1 MTSPR
6 LATTDT
12 PLRIIPLG
20 GVGEI
25 GKNMYVFEYGD
36 DIVVIDCGLMFP
48 DEEMFGIDLVIPDI
62 SYLKDHRANVRAFL
76 ITHAHE
82 DHVGALPYVL
92 PEFPGVPVYASTLA
106 RGLLGNKIKEH
117 KLHNNPLIGLEPG
130 DEVEIGPFTVI
141 PFRIGHSIP
150 DAMGI
155 ALRTPVGVVVHTGD
169 FKFDHTP
176 VDGKLSDFH
185 ILARLG
191 AEGVVALLSDSTR
204 AENPGYT
211 PSERT
216 VGEAFREIMEGLDGR
231 VIVATFASNI
241 ARIQQV
247 FDAAATFN
255 RQVAVIGRSMEQ
267 NTRIATD
274 LGYLTYPPSQLLPK
288 DKINEHPANRTVI
301 ATTGAQGEPMSG
313 LARMANRDHRFVEI
327 QAGDTVIV
335 SASPIPGN
343 EEYVAR
349 TIDNLFKAGANV
361 FYHQVKHAHVS
372 GHASQEELKLMLG
385 LTRPKYFIPIHGEFR
400 MLVQH
405 GRLAMETGVAPEN
418 VFIIENGQP
427 IEFFDD
433 GSARRAAP
441 VTAGYVLVDGLSVGG
456 VGDVVLRDRRALA
469 SDGMFIVV
477 VTVDKQTGKV
487 VARPEIVTRG
497 FIHGNESDPVLSGA
511 VERILAA
518 VESPG
523 DRTSEVGLLKSQVKD
538 EVSRY
543 LYEQTHRRPLVFPV

>member
-1 MTSPR
+1 MP
-6 LATTDT
+6 DNQI

-36 DIVVIDCGLMFP
+36 DIVVVDCGLMFP
-48 DEEMFGIDLVIPDI
+48 DEEMFGIDLVIPDVT
-62 SYLKDHRANVRAFL
+62 YLRENREKVRAFL

-82 DHVGALPYVL
+82 DHVGGLAYVL
-92 PEFPGVPVYASTLA
+92 PYFPGVPVYASTLA
-106 RGLLGNKIKEH
+106 RGLLGIKIKEH
-117 KLHNNPLIGLEPG
+117 KLHNNPLLPLDPG
-130 DEVEIGPFTVI
+130 DQLEIGPFRI
-141 PFRIGHSIP
+141 EPFRISHSIP
-150 DAMGI
+150 DAMGM
-155 ALRTPVGVVVHTGD
+155 ALHTPIGTVVTTGD

-176 VDGKLSDFH
+176 VDGRRSDFAM
-185 ILARLG
+185 LSRLG
-191 AEGVVALLSDSTR
+191 EDGVICLLSDSTR
-204 AENPGYT
+204 SENPGYT
-211 PSERT
+211 LSERT
-216 VGEAFREIMEGLDGR
+216 VGETFREIMEPLDGR

-247 FDAAATFN
+247 LDAANTFD
-255 RQVAVIGRSMEQ
+255 RKVAVVGRSMEQ
-267 NTRIATD
+267 NFRIATD
-274 LGYLTYPPSQLLPK
+274 LGYLTFPPGQVVGK
-288 DKINEHPANRTVI
+288 DQIGSMPAGQIVI
-301 ATTGAQGEPMSG
+301 ATTGSQGEPMAG

-327 QAGDTVIV
+327 QPGDTVIV

-361 FYHQVKHAHVS
+361 YYHAVKHAHVS

-405 GRLAMETGVAPEN
+405 GRLAVETGVAPEN
-418 VFIIENGQP
+418 VFIIENGQAV
-427 IEFFDD
+427 EFYPD
-433 GSARRAAP
+433 GTARRAAP
-441 VTAGYVLVDGLSVGG
+441 VTSGYVLVDGLSVGD
-456 VGDVVLRDRRALA
+456 VGEVVLRDRRALA

-477 VTVDKQTGKV
+477 ITVDKQTGKV

-497 FIHGNESDPVLSGA
+497 FVHGNERDPLMDGA
-511 VERILAA
+511 VEHIMAA
-518 VESPG
+518 IESPG
-523 DRTSEVGLLKSQVKD
+523 DRTSEVGLLKSQIKD

-543 LYEQTHRRPLVFPV
+543 LYEQTRRRPLVFPVVVEV